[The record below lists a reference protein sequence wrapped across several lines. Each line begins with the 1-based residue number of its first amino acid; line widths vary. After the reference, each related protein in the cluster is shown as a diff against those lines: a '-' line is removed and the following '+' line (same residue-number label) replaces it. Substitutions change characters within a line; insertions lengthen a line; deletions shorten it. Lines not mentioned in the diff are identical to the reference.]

1 MHDPDHDDAEH
12 LEQLAEDIQHDRDAI
27 VVPQELVEELP
38 PEKKVTRNLAMEI
51 QMMSVGERLKLAL
64 KGNRDARQILIRD
77 ASRMVQRFVLQN
89 PRISD
94 EEIVALAKNRS
105 IDRELLDQICKRK
118 EWLGNYQVK
127 LALATNPK
135 TPLPLAVRL
144 VPSLLP
150 RDLRNLAKSK
160 NVPGAVSSIAK
171 RLVIER
177 SSGSGPLG
185 GGH

>member
-1 MHDPDHDDAEH
+1 MDDPNLD
-12 LEQLAEDIQHDRDAI
+12 QLAEDIQEGRDAI
-27 VVPQELVEELP
+27 VVPEELVEDRP
-38 PEKKVTRNLAMEI
+38 PEKPVSRSLGAEI
-51 QMMSVGERLKLAL
+51 QAMAVGERLKLAL

-77 ASRMVQRFVLQN
+77 ANRIVQRFVLLN

-94 EEIVALAKNRS
+94 DEIVALAKNRS
-105 IDRELLDQICKRK
+105 IDRELLDVICRRK
-118 EWLGNYQVK
+118 EWLSNYQVK

-150 RDLRNLAKSK
+150 RDLRALAKSK
-160 NVPGAVSSIAK
+160 NVPSGVNGLAK

-177 SSGSGPLG
+177 SG
-185 GGH
+185 GAS

>member
-1 MHDPDHDDAEH
+1 MADPDSESLA
-12 LEQLAEDIQHDRDAI
+12 QLADEIQQGRDTI

-38 PEKKVTRNLAMEI
+38 PERKVPRNLAAEI
-51 QMMSVGERLKLAL
+51 QTMAVGERLKLAL

-77 ASRMVQRFVLQN
+77 ASRIVQRFVLLN
-89 PRISD
+89 PRITDD
-94 EEIVALAKNRS
+94 EIIALAKNRS

-118 EWLGNYQVK
+118 EWLANYQVK

-150 RDLRNLAKSK
+150 RDLRALAKSK
-160 NVPGAVSSIAK
+160 NVPAAVNGLAK

-177 SSGSGPLG
+177 SGGGSGSGSS
-185 GGH
+185 H

>member
-1 MHDPDHDDAEH
+1 MDDPD
-12 LEQLAEDIQHDRDAI
+12 LEQLADDIQQGRDAI
-27 VVPQELVEELP
+27 VVPEELVEELP
-38 PEKKVTRNLAMEI
+38 PEKKITRNLASEI

-77 ASRMVQRFVLQN
+77 SSRMVQRFVLQN
-89 PRISD
+89 PRITDD
-94 EEIVALAKNRS
+94 EIIMMAKNRS
-105 IDRELLDQICKRK
+105 IDRELLDHICKRK

-160 NVPGAVSSIAK
+160 NVPSAVNGLAK

-177 SSGSGPLG
+177 G
-185 GGH
+185 GGGGSSH